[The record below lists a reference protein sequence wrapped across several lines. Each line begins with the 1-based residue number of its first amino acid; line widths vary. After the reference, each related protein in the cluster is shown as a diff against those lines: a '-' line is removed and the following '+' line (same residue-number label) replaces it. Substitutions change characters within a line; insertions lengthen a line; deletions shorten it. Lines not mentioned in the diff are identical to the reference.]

1 MTIGFGEL
9 VDKERM
15 ASDKLFPAKNCFSAF
30 IKKDIK
36 QLENE
41 IFNRNS
47 SNWQETNTVTNKVM
61 SLIMTKTWTKFANK

>member
-1 MTIGFGEL
+1 MTIGFGEF

-41 IFNRNS
+41 NLQSEFFKLARDKDC
-47 SNWQETNTVTNKVM
+47 TYKVM